1 MIPMRSLLAQ
11 GACWVPIPR
20 HQAASLGS
28 RGGQVWVS
36 RSLLLTL
43 GGVLCTFVHI
53 QVCAS
58 GPCLLGSAS
67 VLLGSVAPCLTLSVC
82 VRARVC
88 VSLNLP
94 GYVCRVSVFW
104 RVSVRVCAYQREC
117 LRYTRSH
124 LCTSVHES

>member
-1 MIPMRSLLAQ
+1 M
-11 GACWVPIPR
+11 
-20 HQAASLGS
+20 
-28 RGGQVWVS
+28 
-36 RSLLLTL
+36 TL